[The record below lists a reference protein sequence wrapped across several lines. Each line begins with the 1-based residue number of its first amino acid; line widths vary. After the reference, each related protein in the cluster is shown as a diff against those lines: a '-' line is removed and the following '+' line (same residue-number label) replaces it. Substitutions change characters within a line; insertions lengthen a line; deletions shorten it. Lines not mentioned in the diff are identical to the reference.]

1 MTPNR
6 PDPQWDWTDETGW
19 SDEMASQG
27 YVGQTS
33 TGQVTLEDAD
43 PRTEGAT
50 YDTVAFATEDPAV
63 AAVAVHPDDPLSCN
77 VLLLAVGTTRV
88 LCTVDPGGEP
98 LNFAADVEVLERQPA
113 RPSAARSRWASSSR
127 CLGLSP
133 ANKSRVVGPGQ
144 QGASP

>member
-1 MTPNR
+1 MRWRVKVTWAR
-6 PDPQWDWTDETGW
+6 LAQDR
-19 SDEMASQG
+19 
-27 YVGQTS
+27 
-33 TGQVTLEDAD
+33 VTLEDAD

-98 LNFAADVEVLERQPA
+98 AELR
-113 RPSAARSRWASSSR
+113 
-127 CLGLSP
+127 G
-133 ANKSRVVGPGQ
+133 
-144 QGASP
+144 